1 MSIKRFLIVVLVVRH
16 CQSVSTLV
24 VVREVVNALHNIP
37 TESQKLTA
45 VSQTRNVLIIGEVV
59 TQGTNVQ
66 PEMLH
71 TIHVTGEVTSSHNGS
86 ERQTPS

>member
-24 VVREVVNALHNIP
+24 VVREVVNALHKIP

-45 VSQTRNVLIIGEVV
+45 VSQTRNVLTIEVV

-71 TIHVTGEVTSSHNGS
+71 AIHVTGEVTSSHNGS